1 MSTPYPQ
8 APAPAPAASAPSNGL
23 AVAGFVVSLVSL
35 VLCLVPILNN
45 VVFFTAIVGLERLL
59 QSKVSLSGAVVVPE
73 QVTEEEVARAM
84 GLA

>member
-23 AVAGFVVSLVSL
+23 AVAGFVVGLVSL

>member
-8 APAPAPAASAPSNGL
+8 APAPAASAPSNGL
-23 AVAGFVVSLVSL
+23 AVAGFVVGLVSL
-35 VLCLVPILNN
+35 LLCLVPILNN